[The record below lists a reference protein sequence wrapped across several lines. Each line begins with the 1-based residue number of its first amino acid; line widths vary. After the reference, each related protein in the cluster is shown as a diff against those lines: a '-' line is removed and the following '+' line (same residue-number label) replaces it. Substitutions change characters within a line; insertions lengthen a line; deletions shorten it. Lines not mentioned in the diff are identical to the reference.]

1 MSVEEVMA
9 MDPVCG
15 TNVDDRMNEFQTKF
29 AGKRYFFCSDE
40 CRAEFEEHPEDYLEV
55 AAA

>member
-1 MSVEEVMA
+1 MT

-15 TNVDDRMNEFQTKF
+15 TKVDERMNEFETKF

-40 CRAEFEEHPEDYLEV
+40 CRAEFEDHPEDYLEV
-55 AAA
+55 VAA